1 MTLTEHILIEEILA
15 EANAHGLK
23 EEVQRWAYKF
33 LDEGYDIE
41 TAYQMA
47 FQEWCK

>member
-23 EEVQRWAYKF
+23 EEVQNQTSNLK
-33 LDEGYDIE
+33 
-41 TAYQMA
+41 
-47 FQEWCK
+47 